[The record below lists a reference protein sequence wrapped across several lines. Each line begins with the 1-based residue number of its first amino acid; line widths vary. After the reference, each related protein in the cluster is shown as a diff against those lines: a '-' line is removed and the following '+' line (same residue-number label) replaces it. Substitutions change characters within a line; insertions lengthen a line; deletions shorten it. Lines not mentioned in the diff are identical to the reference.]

1 MNAELNNF
9 KQSRIGKAPVAL
21 PQGVDVKIN
30 GKEVTVKGP
39 KGTLTRKF
47 NDCVDIK
54 LETGHV
60 SVVLNQ
66 LDTEGRAISGL
77 CRSLLHNMVVGV
89 SQGYEK
95 KLEIIGTGYRA
106 EMRGTRE
113 IFFAL
118 GYSHPIV
125 YELPD
130 CVTAEVSKDNKIT
143 LRSADKEVIGRTAA
157 EIRSF
162 RAPEPYKGKGVK
174 YAEEVIR
181 RKAGKTSSK

>member
-1 MNAELNNF
+1 MNAEVKF
-9 KQSRIGKAPVAL
+9 KESRIGKAPVAL
-21 PQGVDVKIN
+21 PQGVDVTIS

-54 LETGHV
+54 KENGHV

-66 LDTEGRAISGL
+66 HDTEGRAISGL

-113 IFFAL
+113 SFFAL

>member
-1 MNAELNNF
+1 METEF

-21 PQGVDVKIN
+21 PKGVEVKVS
-30 GKEVTVKGP
+30 GHKVEVKGP
-39 KGTLTRKF
+39 KGSISRTF
-47 NDCVDIK
+47 GDCVDVTV
-54 LETGHV
+54 EDGSAHV
-60 SVVLNQ
+60 ILKQ
-66 LDTEGRAISGL
+66 LDVDGRAKSGL
-77 CRSLLHNMVVGV
+77 YRSLLHNMVLGV

-106 EMRGTRE
+106 DMRNSRE
-113 IFFAL
+113 ILFAL

-130 CVTAEVSKDNKIT
+130 GVTAEVSKDNKIT
-143 LRSADKEVIGRTAA
+143 LRSADKELIGQTAA

-162 RAPEPYKGKGVK
+162 RRPEPYKGKGVK
-174 YAEEVIR
+174 YADEVIQ